1 MKFNNSTKKR
11 SLTDYSLIGLKGMAM
26 GAVELIPGISGGT
39 IAFITGIYEEMLNTI
54 KGALPAFKQL
64 LGKKT
69 FKQRIADFWTALN
82 GNFIVALGLG
92 IVIAVIITASAV
104 KYAMLHYNIP
114 FYAFIFGLIL
124 ASIVFVYKKVSKW
137 TLACFALG
145 IVGFGLAF
153 LLPVQEHS
161 ISPAVQELT
170 GSTLIVPC
178 WYFFICAF
186 LASLAFIVPGT
197 SGTFVLL
204 LMGAYGTWT
213 TALTGGDFLY
223 IGLFCAGCLTG
234 LIVFSNP
241 ISWLLKKYHD
251 WTGALLTGFIVGALR
266 LIWPWQTIIDKKVAN
281 ALPDAMIAEAAIA
294 CIVGIAIVLG
304 IEFVAKRLNRNFRGK

>member
-1 MKFNNSTKKR
+1 MKIDNNTKKR
-11 SLTDYSLIGLKGMAM
+11 SLTDYSVIGLKGMAM

-54 KGALPAFKQL
+54 KGALPAFKHL
-64 LGKKT
+64 FGKKT

-92 IVIAVIITASAV
+92 IIIAVIITASAV
-104 KYAMLHYNIP
+104 KYAMVHYNIP

-124 ASIVFVYKKVSKW
+124 ASIAFVYKKVSKW
-137 TLACFALG
+137 TLTCFALA

-161 ISPAVQELT
+161 ISPSVQGLT
-170 GSTLIVPC
+170 GSSFFVSE
-178 WYFFICAF
+178 WYFFLCAF

-213 TALTGGDFLY
+213 TALTSGNFLY
-223 IGLFCAGCLTG
+223 IGLFCVGCLTG
-234 LIVFSNP
+234 LIVFSSP
-241 ISWLLKKYHD
+241 IAWLLKRYHD
-251 WTGALLTGFIVGALR
+251 WTVALLTGFIVGALR
-266 LIWPWQTIIDKKVAN
+266 LIWPWQAIVNKKTEN
-281 ALPDAMIAEAAIA
+281 TLPNEMIVEATIA
-294 CIVGIAIVLG
+294 CIIGIVIVLG
-304 IEFVAKRLNRNFRGK
+304 IEFVAKRLNKKSL